1 MTNLLGK
8 GLELE
13 VLKLLQLCLDSTS
26 SHGSAPP
33 LNVPVQLPGSG
44 RPRELALCAQSTLGV
59 VVPPS
64 DGSREGRAAGCGA
77 ECWWGGPGWRQE
89 GAPRYGLASPPS
101 SPHSGCPRRVW
112 PCSGACTRRRP
123 GLSRSFPSWWSRR
136 YSGRRRT
143 GLGAWAG
150 GTAAL
155 TLTSI
160 FLLQGRGERAYDI
173 YSRLLRERIVCVMG
187 PVSTQHADLPCSCPD
202 PRRPLSSNPIDS
214 LTSPI

>member
-1 MTNLLGK
+1 MTNSLGK

-13 VLKLLQLCLDSTS
+13 VPKLLGLRLDPTS
-26 SHGSAPP
+26 SQGSAPP
-33 LNVPVQLPGSG
+33 PDVPTQLPGSG
-44 RPRELALCAQSTLGV
+44 RPGELAPSAQSTLGA

-64 DGSREGRAAGCGA
+64 DGSREGRAAACGA
-77 ECWWGGPGWRQE
+77 NCWWGGPGWRQE
-89 GAPRYGLASPPS
+89 GALRGGLAAPPS
-101 SPHSGCPRRVW
+101 SPHRGCPRRVW
-112 PCSGACTRRRP
+112 PCSGACARRRP

-143 GLGAWAG
+143 GLAAWAG

-155 TLTSI
+155 TLTSV

-187 PVSTQHADLPCSCPD
+187 PVSTQRADPPLAPARIPGAPC
-202 PRRPLSSNPIDS
+202 PRIPLAP
-214 LTSPI
+214 